1 MWCVL
6 DISQAFDEVLQKGL
20 FCKIKENGISGP
32 LLNVLEDFLS
42 SRKQRVVL
50 KSQNASWSDVAAG
63 VPQGSILGPFFFL
76 IYIIDLPDGFHSNPK
91 LFADD
96 TSLFL
101 TVHDI
106 TETTNELNHDLRK
119 INIWAIQWKMSFN
132 PDIFK
137 QAHEECFQ
145 EKTSK

>member
-1 MWCVL
+1 MHLGVMLLQEFPKDLFL
-6 DISQAFDEVLQKGL
+6 DH
-20 FCKIKENGISGP
+20 
-32 LLNVLEDFLS
+32 
-42 SRKQRVVL
+42 
-50 KSQNASWSDVAAG
+50 
-63 VPQGSILGPFFFL
+63 FFFL

-106 TETTNELNHDLRK
+106 TETTNELNNDLRK